1 METEGSFMA
10 ELIDIRTKVDLDINA
25 VLDAH
30 AIAHD
35 CDKAE
40 IARRWLT
47 ERAKKELHVATIVAR
62 VTQTKGGNRS

>member
-1 METEGSFMA
+1 MYLDSMA
-10 ELIDIRTKVDLDINA
+10 ADLIDIRTKVDLDINA

-40 IARRWLT
+40 IVRRWLT

-62 VTQTKGGNRS
+62 VMRTKGGDGA